1 MPALSG
7 RADLAVAQQRLDEFL
22 SAQAVT
28 GRTRYAC
35 ELVLEECLANL
46 FEHAQ
51 PARPDEPVRV
61 DVAVHLGAD
70 GIEMHFDDN
79 ARAFDPNLRED
90 PTLPRSLD
98 EARPGGLGLM
108 LVRRWA
114 SRVEYLSRAGGNR
127 LMVAIANPPA
137 SAPPA

>member
-22 SAQAVT
+22 SAQAVS
-28 GRTRYAC
+28 GRARYAC

-51 PARPDEPVRV
+51 PARPGEPVRV
-61 DVAVHLGAD
+61 DVAVHVGPD

-79 ARAFDPNLRED
+79 ARAFDPNGRED
-90 PTLPRSLD
+90 PTLPQSLD

-108 LVRRWA
+108 LVRRWT
-114 SRVEYLSRAGGNR
+114 SRVDYRSHAGGNR
-127 LMVAIANPPA
+127 LTVAIGHAQPGR
-137 SAPPA
+137 